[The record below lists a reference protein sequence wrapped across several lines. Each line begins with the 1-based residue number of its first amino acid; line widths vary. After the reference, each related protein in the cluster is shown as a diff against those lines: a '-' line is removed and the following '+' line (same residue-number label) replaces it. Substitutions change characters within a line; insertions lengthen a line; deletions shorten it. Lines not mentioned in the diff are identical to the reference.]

1 MFCLVKLTL
10 TVPFQSNVASH
21 EFKNILKYIFK
32 RSMKNLLVVRSNCKV
47 KIFTLVISYIV

>member
-21 EFKNILKYIFK
+21 EFKNILKCIFK
-32 RSMKNLLVVRSNCKV
+32 RSMKNLLVLRSNCKV
-47 KIFTLVISYIV
+47 KIFTLVIS